1 MFSKEAIDDLKYYV
15 YRLIDPRNGQTF
27 YIGKG
32 KGNRVFE
39 HAKGE
44 PEKNSDGISDPKL
57 QRIHEIKNDGFEVDH
72 IIHRHGMNEDTA
84 LEVEAALIDDHP
96 EALNQ
101 QRGHH
106 SNERGTMH
114 VKQVIEQYQTKHG
127 KLPIHKTPEIIKS
140 PKDRGIFVAEGE
152 KVADATMNTK
162 NAKGKS
168 PLFTTQNQTR
178 ALLTPE
184 ELAKKYR
191 EALPEV
197 DGKRITHRWDY
208 HNEAG
213 ELLQVILRATK
224 KDGKRI
230 FIPCTP
236 SPSRGGWWLFRCH
249 DKNIPPEDRQLA
261 GKLPIYKTPE
271 IIGSPEE
278 RLIFIVES
286 EKVADAAMMTKN
298 AKGKSPLFT
307 TWMGGT
313 EQKNLLE
320 QHNFEIL
327 KDRKVRLLADADDA
341 GRDTMQKLA
350 RYLVDIIGVKE
361 CRMVLPEGET
371 GDDLADYLLENRNNY
386 EYSFEAIPAYIK
398 THGIREIKQA
408 ETKETQKPW
417 HSIENNNYYKL
428 LGHDEGGKV
437 VIRDKISNLVESY
450 NRKDLSNYSVLTSIA
465 PPDFWMDFQSKPSAV
480 PNKSDLIAIQSNI
493 SQRAKTL
500 GIYNFGNTLGRGATL
515 NSREVLVF
523 NAGNKLYQQSQ
534 SHSDTLDEVIDISE
548 SIDDNFEGSAP
559 IEVADDISQGEYYCH
574 LLHKALMRYRWE
586 EENDGV
592 IFCGWIVTALIGG
605 ALPHR
610 PAIWINAPTG
620 TGKTYLFKKLNTIL
634 EGMVLFIGDTTEAGL
649 IAYARNHSLA
659 VLLDEFEPAG
669 HFNKNQRE
677 IMELTRIA
685 ASGGTPSARGGRK
698 AKAIKLRFSTAF
710 ATRNQPRLNTEDK
723 SRIYN
728 VNLSRKGVED
738 WASVESDI
746 ESIVTDEKCLV
757 IRSHII
763 KNLPKIMRLFDKWK
777 GVYSKDESDND
788 TRSVLIRSSLS
799 AGYEFLS
806 GEAMRIQSKA
816 TEDDNVQ
823 DAKVILKII
832 LDFTPSM
839 KPDSRNISIMMACNE
854 LAKGNSEIPPAFQN
868 VITAA
873 SNHGVNIKRKRY
885 GEIVIRIAP
894 SISNFQKILRNTEF
908 RGFSI
913 DNAFSHYKGIVG
925 KGGGRDTFG
934 DVRRA
939 YYEVSQAL
947 LEQLGL
953 KIPPSGE

>member
-1 MFSKEAIDDLKYYV
+1 MFPKEAIDDLKYYV

-127 KLPIHKTPEIIKS
+127 KLPIYKT

-184 ELAKKYR
+184 ELAKKYY
-191 EALPEV
+191 EALPKV

-213 ELLQVILRATK
+213 ELLQVIFHAIK
-224 KDGKRI
+224 KDGKKI
-230 FIPCTP
+230 FIRFTP

-271 IIGSPEE
+271 IIGSPKE

-327 KDRKVRLLADADDA
+327 KDRKVRLFADADDA

-350 RYLVDIIGVKE
+350 RYLVDIIGVEE
-361 CRMVLPEGET
+361 CRMVLPEGKT

-386 EYSFEAIPAYIK
+386 EYSFDAIPAYINL
-398 THGIREIKQA
+398 HGIREIKQA
-408 ETKETQKPW
+408 ETEETQKFGLG
-417 HSIENNNYYKL
+417 IENNDHYKL
-428 LGHDEGGKV
+428 LGLDESGKV
-437 VIRDKISNLVESY
+437 VIREKATNLLHHF
-450 NRKDLSNYSVLTSIA
+450 NRERLTSQTVLQGIA
-465 PPDFWMDFQSKPSAV
+465 PLDFWAQFQSKPSASISK
-480 PNKSDLIAIQSNI
+480 NDLMVIQDMLMQSA
-493 SQRAKTL
+493 RTL
-500 GIYNFGNTLGRGATL
+500 GIYNPNEVLGRG
-515 NSREVLVF
+515 
-523 NAGNKLYQQSQ
+523 
-534 SHSDTLDEVIDISE
+534 
-548 SIDDNFEGSAP
+548 DNTP
-559 IEVADDISQGEYYCH
+559 DV
-574 LLHKALMRYRWE
+574 
-586 EENDGV
+586 
-592 IFCGWIVTALIGG
+592 
-605 ALPHR
+605 
-610 PAIWINAPTG
+610 
-620 TGKTYLFKKLNTIL
+620 
-634 EGMVLFIGDTTEAGL
+634 EA
-649 IAYARNHSLA
+649 
-659 VLLDEFEPAG
+659 
-669 HFNKNQRE
+669 
-677 IMELTRIA
+677 
-685 ASGGTPSARGGRK
+685 
-698 AKAIKLRFSTAF
+698 
-710 ATRNQPRLNTEDK
+710 
-723 SRIYN
+723 
-728 VNLSRKGVED
+728 
-738 WASVESDI
+738 
-746 ESIVTDEKCLV
+746 
-757 IRSHII
+757 
-763 KNLPKIMRLFDKWK
+763 
-777 GVYSKDESDND
+777 
-788 TRSVLIRSSLS
+788 
-799 AGYEFLS
+799 
-806 GEAMRIQSKA
+806 
-816 TEDDNVQ
+816 
-823 DAKVILKII
+823 ILKII
-832 LDFTPSM
+832 LGFTPSM
-839 KPDSRNISIMMACNE
+839 DPSARDISIMMACNE
-854 LAKGNSEIPPAFQN
+854 RAKRDELPPDFQN
-868 VITAA
+868 VATAA
-873 SNHGVNIKRKRY
+873 QNHGVKIVVKKKT
-885 GEIVIRIAP
+885 GEIVVRIAP
-894 SISNFQKILRNTEF
+894 RHKHLQKILQNTEF
-908 RGFSI
+908 RGFYI
-913 DNAFSHYKGIVG
+913 KNALSHYDGITIPENNSDSFNGVSQ
-925 KGGGRDTFG
+925 RY
-934 DVRRA
+934 V
-939 YYEVSQAL
+939 EVSEEL
-947 LEQLGL
+947 LKRLGL
-953 KIPPSGE
+953 ELPPSGE

>member
-57 QRIHEIKNDGFEVDH
+57 QRIHEIKNDGFEVEH

-96 EALNQ
+96 EVLNQ

-114 VKQVIEQYQTKHG
+114 TKQVIEQYQTEDG
-127 KLPIHKTPEIIKS
+127 KLPIYKTPE
-140 PKDRGIFVAEGE
+140 DRCIFVAEGE
-152 KVADATMNTK
+152 KVAGATMNTK

-184 ELAKKYR
+184 ELAKKYY
-191 EALPEV
+191 EALPKV

-213 ELLQVILRATK
+213 DLLQVIFRATK

-261 GKLPIYKTPE
+261 GKLPIYKTPK

-327 KDRKVRLLADADDA
+327 KDRKVRLFADADDA

-350 RYLVDIIGVKE
+350 RYLVDIIGVEE
-361 CRMVLPEGET
+361 CRMVLPEGKT

-386 EYSFEAIPAYIK
+386 EYSFDAIPAYINL
-398 THGIREIKQA
+398 HGIREIKQA
-408 ETKETQKPW
+408 ETEETQKFGLG
-417 HSIENNNYYKL
+417 IENNDHYKL
-428 LGHDEGGKV
+428 LGLDESGKV
-437 VIRDKISNLVESY
+437 VIEEKATNILHRF
-450 NRKDLSNYSVLTSIA
+450 NRERLTSQKVLQGIA
-465 PPDFWMDFQSKPSAV
+465 PLNFWTQFQSKPSASISKKDWM
-480 PNKSDLIAIQSNI
+480 NIQDKLM
-493 SQRAKTL
+493 QGARTL
-500 GIYNFGNTLGRGATL
+500 GIYNPNEVLGRG
-515 NSREVLVF
+515 
-523 NAGNKLYQQSQ
+523 
-534 SHSDTLDEVIDISE
+534 
-548 SIDDNFEGSAP
+548 DNTPDA
-559 IEVADDISQGEYYCH
+559 
-574 LLHKALMRYRWE
+574 
-586 EENDGV
+586 
-592 IFCGWIVTALIGG
+592 
-605 ALPHR
+605 
-610 PAIWINAPTG
+610 
-620 TGKTYLFKKLNTIL
+620 
-634 EGMVLFIGDTTEAGL
+634 EA
-649 IAYARNHSLA
+649 
-659 VLLDEFEPAG
+659 
-669 HFNKNQRE
+669 
-677 IMELTRIA
+677 
-685 ASGGTPSARGGRK
+685 
-698 AKAIKLRFSTAF
+698 
-710 ATRNQPRLNTEDK
+710 
-723 SRIYN
+723 
-728 VNLSRKGVED
+728 
-738 WASVESDI
+738 
-746 ESIVTDEKCLV
+746 
-757 IRSHII
+757 
-763 KNLPKIMRLFDKWK
+763 
-777 GVYSKDESDND
+777 
-788 TRSVLIRSSLS
+788 
-799 AGYEFLS
+799 
-806 GEAMRIQSKA
+806 
-816 TEDDNVQ
+816 
-823 DAKVILKII
+823 ILKII
-832 LDFTPSM
+832 LGFTPSM
-839 KPDSRNISIMMACNE
+839 DPGARDISIMMACNE
-854 LAKGNSEIPPAFQN
+854 MAQKDVLSLEFKN
-868 VITAA
+868 VITTA

-894 SISNFQKILRNTEF
+894 SISNLQKILRNTEF

-913 DNAFSHYKGIVG
+913 DNAFSHYKGIKG
-925 KGGGRDTFG
+925 KGSGRDAFG
-934 DVRRA
+934 GVRRS

-953 KIPPSGE
+953 KIPPLGE